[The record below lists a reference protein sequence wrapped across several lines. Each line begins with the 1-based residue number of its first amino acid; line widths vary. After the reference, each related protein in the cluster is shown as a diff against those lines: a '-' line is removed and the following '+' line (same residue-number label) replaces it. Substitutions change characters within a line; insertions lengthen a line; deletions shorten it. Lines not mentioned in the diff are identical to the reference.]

1 MGCECNQKELLSDG
15 NIVNINYFKLL
26 YPIGKGGFGRV
37 WKVQLKKKPANYS
50 SHAPSFFAMK
60 EMSKSKIYLK
70 RSMDSIL
77 NEFNFLKICR
87 YPLLANMNYA
97 FQTVD
102 NLYIVLDLLTGG
114 DLRYLMCRRNKFTE
128 NEVKFIAINI
138 TLALSYIH
146 SKSIVHRDLK
156 PENLVFD
163 QIGYLHLT
171 DFGISKEV
179 KNIKDNTSGTPGY
192 MAPEVLLK
200 RLHNQTVD
208 YYALGVIIYELSMG
222 HRPYNGKSRK
232 EIRDQVISREIHLK
246 KNNLPINYVDVNLI
260 DFLNKLLK
268 RKSDIR
274 LGANGIDEI
283 KNHSYFNG
291 VVWEDYEQMKIES
304 PFKFYKEDN
313 FDKEYA
319 NKEDEAVYNLNK
331 ETFTNN
337 FNESGLFD
345 EFYYDINNVENDD
358 DYEYPYM
365 NQNNKVNN
373 NQNKINENKTL
384 SNADKHTKISSM
396 NGVPTDIYGVNDN
409 NNNNEKGKENK
420 KDDNNNKTINS
431 NIEEG
436 KYKYSKSRVE
446 RVIRN
451 SVVDMT
457 ELNKHDFDDEKDNN
471 NNHNNENDN
480 ENKNENEN
488 KENVVKED

>member
-1 MGCECNQKELLSDG
+1 MANIKDLQQDAMSSIDAAKALVDKVLVIMQLMDFSPSLSTTFAT
-15 NIVNINYFKLL
+15 N
-26 YPIGKGGFGRV
+26 PIGFLM
-37 WKVQLKKKPANYS
+37 QMLKHLGVTY
-50 SHAPSFFAMK
+50 
-60 EMSKSKIYLK
+60 E
-70 RSMDSIL
+70 
-77 NEFNFLKICR
+77 E
-87 YPLLANMNYA
+87 
-97 FQTVD
+97 
-102 NLYIVLDLLTGG
+102 
-114 DLRYLMCRRNKFTE
+114 LRRW
-128 NEVKFIAINI
+128 
-138 TLALSYIH
+138 
-146 SKSIVHRDLK
+146 
-156 PENLVFD
+156 
-163 QIGYLHLT
+163 LT
-171 DFGISKEV
+171 DFLIYVLPSLEISIKAILLTNLKHMISCSVDPRIPDKYRKRHKTPSESNDSQEYGIDI
-179 KNIKDNTSGTPGY
+179 NIES
-192 MAPEVLLK
+192 
-200 RLHNQTVD
+200 
-208 YYALGVIIYELSMG
+208 
-222 HRPYNGKSRK
+222 
-232 EIRDQVISREIHLK
+232 
-246 KNNLPINYVDVNLI
+246 I

-409 NNNNEKGKENK
+409 NNNNNEKGKESKINDNK
-420 KDDNNNKTINS
+420 KTINS
-431 NIEEG
+431 NNEEG

-457 ELNKHDFDDEKDNN
+457 
-471 NNHNNENDN
+471 
-480 ENKNENEN
+480 
-488 KENVVKED
+488 

>member
-1 MGCECNQKELLSDG
+1 
-15 NIVNINYFKLL
+15 
-26 YPIGKGGFGRV
+26 
-37 WKVQLKKKPANYS
+37 
-50 SHAPSFFAMK
+50 
-60 EMSKSKIYLK
+60 
-70 RSMDSIL
+70 
-77 NEFNFLKICR
+77 
-87 YPLLANMNYA
+87 
-97 FQTVD
+97 
-102 NLYIVLDLLTGG
+102 
-114 DLRYLMCRRNKFTE
+114 
-128 NEVKFIAINI
+128 
-138 TLALSYIH
+138 
-146 SKSIVHRDLK
+146 
-156 PENLVFD
+156 
-163 QIGYLHLT
+163 
-171 DFGISKEV
+171 
-179 KNIKDNTSGTPGY
+179 
-192 MAPEVLLK
+192 
-200 RLHNQTVD
+200 
-208 YYALGVIIYELSMG
+208 MG

-246 KNNLPINYVDVNLI
+246 KHNLPINYVDVNLI

-291 VVWEDYEQMKIES
+291 VVWEDYEQMKVES

-313 FDKEYA
+313 FDKDYA

-337 FNESGLFD
+337 FNESGLFND
-345 EFYYDINNVENDD
+345 FYYDINAIDNDD

-409 NNNNEKGKENK
+409 NNNNNEKGKESKIN
-420 KDDNNNKTINS
+420 DNNKTINS
-431 NIEEG
+431 NNEEG

-457 ELNKHDFDDEKDNN
+457 ELNKHNFDDDKENN
-471 NNHNNENDN
+471 NNHNNN
-480 ENKNENEN
+480 ENENENEN